1 MSSFT
6 VPIAVAASPE
16 GPFETLQA
24 VVDTGAFYTWAPRS
38 ELERLGVRP
47 IDRQRFGLADGR
59 VIERDIG
66 EVLVRIDGRVRH
78 TTCVFGDE
86 GTVPLLGAFTLEGF
100 GLAVDPVNKRL
111 LPIPTLP
118 MLGFLPSP

>member
-16 GPFETLQA
+16 GPFEA
-24 VVDTGAFYTWAPRS
+24 FEAIVDTGAFYTWLPRS
-38 ELERLGVRP
+38 VLRHLGLRP
-47 IDRQRFGLADGR
+47 TRTRQFGTADGR
-59 VIERDIG
+59 IILREITWISIRLDG
-66 EVLVRIDGRVRH
+66 EVQPTI
-78 TTCVFGDE
+78 CVFGDE

-100 GLAVDPVNKRL
+100 GLAVDPVNKKL

-118 MLGFLPSP
+118 MVGFLPSL